1 MTLIDKDKDG
11 YEELHVF
18 DQLVEL
24 ISKMT
29 DGEQE
34 KLLEALK
41 KRQPELRGEKR
52 AETYTET
59 IFTAGGKD
67 YNGAILDLSRS
78 GLFMET
84 DELFSIGQEIF
95 INWKRPQDAK
105 IIKVRGWIARAGSDG
120 IGVQFYQ

>member
-41 KRQPELRGEKR
+41 KRRPELRREKR
-52 AETYTET
+52 METYTET

-78 GLFMET
+78 GLFVET

-95 INWKRPQDAK
+95 INWKRSQDAK
-105 IIKVRGWIARAGSDG
+105 IIKVRGLIARTGSDG

>member
-1 MTLIDKDKDG
+1 MTLINKDKDG

-29 DGEQE
+29 DEEQE

-41 KRQPELRGEKR
+41 KRRPEQREER
-52 AETYTET
+52 METYTET
-59 IFTAGGKD
+59 IFTVDGKD
-67 YNGAILDLSRS
+67 YKGAVLDLSRS
-78 GLFMET
+78 GLFIET
-84 DELFSIGQEIF
+84 DELFSIGQEIS
-95 INWKRPQDAK
+95 INWKRSQDAK

>member
-41 KRQPELRGEKR
+41 KRRPEQREKR
-52 AETYTET
+52 METYTET
-59 IFTAGGKD
+59 IFTVDGKD
-67 YNGAILDLSRS
+67 YKGAVLDLSRS
-78 GLFMET
+78 GLFIET
-84 DELFSIGQEIF
+84 DEIFPIGQEIS
-95 INWKRPQDAK
+95 INWERSQDAK
-105 IIKVRGWIARAGSDG
+105 IIKVRGRIARVESNG
-120 IGVQFYQ
+120 IGVQFYK